1 MKGKKIG
8 IGVVL
13 AFALVAVFSTNV
25 LGADAW
31 YTCTIDRFGGQT
43 MGTTPT
49 MYLMVTHTSSTPAFT
64 KKYFRLSLD
73 RYKEAMAII
82 LTAMSSSMEIMVY
95 GDPAIVANEDR
106 WLKQIWLMP

>member
-1 MKGKKIG
+1 MKTKKIG
-8 IGVVL
+8 IGVFL
-13 AFALVAVFSTNV
+13 ALALSVVFSMNAHA
-25 LGADAW
+25 ADAW

-49 MYLMVTHTSSTPAFT
+49 MYLMVTHSSSTPAFT

-82 LTAMSSSMEIMVY
+82 LTAMSSGMQIMVY
-95 GDPAIVANEDR
+95 GDPAIATNEDR
-106 WLKQIWLMP
+106 WLKQLWLLP